1 MIAMSLEQ
9 GKVELSISKINV
21 FVLFTAQL
29 SFRKVSFQ
37 SIKFDV
43 HGGKRKKK
51 SDLKRAQTRP

>member
-1 MIAMSLEQ
+1 MSLEQ